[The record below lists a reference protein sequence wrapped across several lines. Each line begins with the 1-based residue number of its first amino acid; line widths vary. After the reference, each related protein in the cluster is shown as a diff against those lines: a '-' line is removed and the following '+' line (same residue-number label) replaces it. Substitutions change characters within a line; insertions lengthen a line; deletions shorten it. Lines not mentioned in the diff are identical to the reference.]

1 MADIAAI
8 FHWPPSECWGMSL
21 TELVR
26 WRHKALLRSG
36 AANHE

>member
-1 MADIAAI
+1 
-8 FHWPPSECWGMSL
+8 

-36 AANHE
+36 AVNHE

>member
-1 MADIAAI
+1 MY
-8 FHWPPSECWGMSL
+8 L

-36 AANHE
+36 AVNNE

>member
-1 MADIAAI
+1 L
-8 FHWPPSECWGMSL
+8 SL

-36 AANHE
+36 AVNHE

>member
-1 MADIAAI
+1 
-8 FHWPPSECWGMSL
+8 MSL